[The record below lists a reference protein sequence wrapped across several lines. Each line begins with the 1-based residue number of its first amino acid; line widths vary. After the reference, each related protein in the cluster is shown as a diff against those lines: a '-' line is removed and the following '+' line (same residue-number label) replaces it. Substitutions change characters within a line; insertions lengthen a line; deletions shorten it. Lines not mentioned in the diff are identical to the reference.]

1 MLQTT
6 EVINQIAEITGGT
19 KKDAK
24 AHLDAF
30 KQVVVEA
37 IERGEDVKLKGF
49 VDFISQEVA
58 EGTKRNPQDGSEVFV
73 PAHRKAKASL
83 SKALRKQAL

>member
-6 EVINQIAEITGGT
+6 EVVNAIAEITGGT

-24 AHLDAF
+24 MYLTAF
-30 KQVVVEA
+30 QDVVVSA
-37 IERGEDVKLKGF
+37 LQRGEDVKLKGF
-49 VDFISQEVA
+49 VNFESKEVA
-58 EGTKRNPQDGSEVFV
+58 EGTGRNPQDGTQVVV

-83 SKALRKQAL
+83 SKSLRKF

>member
-6 EVINQIAEITGGT
+6 EVVNQIAEITGGT

-30 KQVVVEA
+30 RSVVVSALEQ
-37 IERGEDVKLKGF
+37 GEDIQLKGF
-49 VDFISQEVA
+49 VNFTSKEVA
-58 EGTKRNPQDGSEVFV
+58 EGTGRNPQDGSEVVV
-73 PAHRKAKASL
+73 PAHRKAKASIAK
-83 SKALRKQAL
+83 SLRKFA